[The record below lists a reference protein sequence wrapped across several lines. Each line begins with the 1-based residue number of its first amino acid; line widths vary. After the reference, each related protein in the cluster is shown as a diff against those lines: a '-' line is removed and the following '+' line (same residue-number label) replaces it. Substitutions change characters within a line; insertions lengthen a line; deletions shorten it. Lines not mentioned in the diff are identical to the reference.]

1 MELYI
6 GGFSQGKLNFVKS
19 LYPNYKVFCEDD
31 FEKILS
37 LKDEKFIWNNFH
49 LTIKNL
55 LKAKIESSKIQND
68 LSKIILSNPEIII
81 ISCEIG
87 SGIIPLEKD
96 ERFFREFTGRL
107 LCQIAKNSKKVVRII
122 CGLSQQ
128 LK

>member
-19 LYPNYKVFCEDD
+19 LYPNYKVFAEDD

-37 LKDEKFIWNNFH
+37 LKNEKFIWNNFH
-49 LTIKNL
+49 LTIKKL
-55 LKAKIESSKIQND
+55 LSSKIESSKIQND
-68 LSKIILSNPEIII
+68 LSKIILNNPEVII
-81 ISCEIG
+81 ISSEIG

-107 LCQIAKNSKKVVRII
+107 LCEIAKKSQKVVRII
-122 CGLSQQ
+122 CGLTQR

>member
-19 LYPNYKVFCEDD
+19 VYPNYKVFDQND

-37 LKDEKFIWNNFH
+37 LKNEKFIWNNFH

-55 LKAKIESSKIQND
+55 LNSKIQSSKIEND
-68 LSKIILSNPEIII
+68 LSKIILNNPKIII

-96 ERFFREFTGRL
+96 ERFYREFTGRL
-107 LCQIAKNSKKVVRII
+107 LCQIAKKSRKVVRII
-122 CGLSQQ
+122 CGLTQR